1 MPQRSYDRTWE
12 EIDSMLQEAI
22 RVQQGWIDMFHES
35 GGSRNR
41 DTMKQAA
48 RNKKALDGV
57 IKTLQW
63 VLGEEGIED
72 PLNW

>member
-1 MPQRSYDRTWE
+1 MPQRSYDRTWD
-12 EIDSMLQEAI
+12 EIESMLQEAI
-22 RVQQGWIDMFHES
+22 HVQQGWIDRFHES

-72 PLNW
+72 PLN

>member
-22 RVQQGWIDMFHES
+22 RVQQGWIDMFNES

-72 PLNW
+72 PLN